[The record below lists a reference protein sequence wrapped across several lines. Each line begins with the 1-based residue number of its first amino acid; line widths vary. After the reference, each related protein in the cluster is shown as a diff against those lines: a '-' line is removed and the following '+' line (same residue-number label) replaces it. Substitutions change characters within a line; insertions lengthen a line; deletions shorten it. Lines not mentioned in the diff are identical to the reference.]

1 MLFLVLLLVF
11 LIVVLIKRLTKPKI
25 KPQTKFVNV
34 FGKEYVIDL
43 SPEAQKK
50 REEEYEIEK
59 LNSWKQIKE
68 INFLRDDNKVFYKT
82 QWVNNYEKE
91 LTGFYGKMIFSENKQ
106 YCVVFVSGNNEE
118 KGKIALIDTSNRKLL
133 YKIDVKQPHRCIVSN
148 KGLVICEDWST
159 SCYVYVLDLKG
170 DMLLKKRHNTS
181 IGDAFELI
189 DNETKFK
196 YNINYSGQIHIIN
209 LQEL

>member
-1 MLFLVLLLVF
+1 MTFFKKLFG
-11 LIVVLIKRLTKPKI
+11 IKE
-25 KPQTKFVNV
+25 KPQTETINI
-34 FGKEYVIDL
+34 FGKDYVIDV

-50 REEEYEIEK
+50 RNEDYEIEK
-59 LNSWKQIKE
+59 LNSWKEIKE
-68 INFLRDDNKVFYKT
+68 VEFIKDNGKVFYKT
-82 QWVNNYEKE
+82 QWVNNYEQE

-133 YKIDVKQPHRCIVSN
+133 YKIDVKQPHRCIVAN